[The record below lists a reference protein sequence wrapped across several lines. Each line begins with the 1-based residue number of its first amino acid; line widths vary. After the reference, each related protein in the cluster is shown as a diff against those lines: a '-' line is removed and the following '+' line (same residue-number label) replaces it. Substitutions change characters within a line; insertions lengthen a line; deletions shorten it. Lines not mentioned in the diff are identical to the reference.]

1 MNIEPAKT
9 RFQQGLKKIL
19 ESLKRIGT
27 DPYGDWRILLCAALV
42 GCALFLAY
50 SIRIFSLVNKG
61 EFFVGIPREAARVD
75 SIDRAALQDTLQSFT
90 AKKLKF
96 EELRTRPLHFDEPSI

>member
-1 MNIEPAKT
+1 MNIQSAKT

-19 ESLKRIGT
+19 ESVKKIGA
-27 DPYGDWRILLCAALV
+27 DPYGDWRILLCAALI
-42 GCALFLAY
+42 GCALFLVY

-61 EFFVGIPREAARVD
+61 EFFVGIPQEEARVD
-75 SIDRAALQDTLQSFT
+75 SIDRAALKDTLESFA

-96 EELRTRPLHFDEPSI
+96 EELRTHPLRFDEPSI